1 MSSEMMNQENGVINA
16 ANNAASVEQFKETRM
31 RVTTVEAL
39 QAEGKEIVYLK
50 FNRDVRVKKAKGG
63 YKPTAHVKNLMQSI
77 KEEGLHTPLYVV
89 PAEVALAEGLE
100 LVDADGND
108 VTDGTNKYVLID
120 GNNKNEA
127 ITLLRATD
135 DAGKAS
141 EPIKCLVDEAA
152 TNIKQM
158 VMTMNNV
165 VKTWGYAD
173 SVKAASVLNKDDE
186 GLAFLK
192 ELSDL
197 KFSPSTTSLMLA
209 GRVGVIK
216 KNTLMNYDP
225 ELWESCN
232 LGRAKKVFETAKK
245 VGFSIGYIKKRYL
258 HEAIQEGLNKTGD
271 IDKVLKALESF
282 TKEEITEI
290 EKGGDMKAQFRK
302 KLK

>member
-1 MSSEMMNQENGVINA
+1 MKQENKNETLNVVVCET
-16 ANNAASVEQFKETRM
+16 ASVEQIKETGM

-50 FNRDVRVKKAKGG
+50 FNRDVKVKNAKGG
-63 YKPTAHVKNLMQSI
+63 YKPTTHVKNLMKSI
-77 KEEGLHTPLYVV
+77 KEEGLHTPLYVI

-108 VTDGTNKYVLID
+108 VTDGTDKYVLID

-127 ITLLRATD
+127 IMLLRATN

-141 EPIKCLVDEAA
+141 EPIKCLVDETA
-152 TNIKQM
+152 TNIKQK

-173 SVKAASVLNKDDE
+173 SVKAASVLNKEDE

-192 ELSDL
+192 KLSDL
-197 KFSPSTTSLMLA
+197 KFTPSTTSLMLA

-216 KNTLMNYDP
+216 KNTLMNYTP

-232 LGRAKKVFETAKK
+232 LGRAKKVLETAKEA
-245 VGFSIGYIKKRYL
+245 GFSISYIKKRYM
-258 HEAIQEGLNKTGD
+258 HEAIQEGLNRTGN
-271 IDKVLKALESF
+271 IESVINALKSF
-282 TKEEITEI
+282 TKEEIKEI

>member
-197 KFSPSTTSLMLA
+197 KFTASTTSLMLA

-216 KNTLMNYDP
+216 KNTLMTYSP
-225 ELWESCN
+225 ELWDSCN
-232 LGRAKKVFETAKK
+232 LGRAKTVFETAKK

-258 HEAIQEGLNKTGD
+258 HEAIQEGLNRTGN
-271 IDKVLKALESF
+271 IESVINALESF
-282 TKEEITEI
+282 TKEEIKEI

>member
-1 MSSEMMNQENGVINA
+1 MTKEIKNEISNVVFNQA
-16 ANNAASVEQFKETRM
+16 KETGM
-31 RVTTVEAL
+31 RVTTVEDL

-50 FNRDVRVKKAKGG
+50 FNRDVKVKNAKGG
-63 YKPTAHVKNLMQSI
+63 YKPTTHVKNLMKSI
-77 KEEGLHTPLYVV
+77 KEEGLHTPLYVI

-108 VTDGTNKYVLID
+108 VTDGTDKYVLID

-127 ITLLRATD
+127 IMLLRATD

-141 EPIKCLVDEAA
+141 EPIKCLVNETA
-152 TNIKQM
+152 TNIKQK

-165 VKTWGYAD
+165 VKTWGYDD
-173 SVKAASVLNKDDE
+173 SVKAASVLNKEDE

-192 ELSDL
+192 KLSDL
-197 KFSPSTTSLMLA
+197 KFTPSTTSLMLA

-216 KNTLMNYDP
+216 KNTLMNYTP

-232 LGRAKKVFETAKK
+232 LGRAKKVLETAKK
-245 VGFSIGYIKKRYL
+245 AGFSISYIKKRYM
-258 HEAIQEGLNKTGD
+258 HEAIQEGLNRTGN
-271 IDKVLKALESF
+271 IESVINALESF
-282 TKEEITEI
+282 TKEEIKEI